1 MSAETATSA
10 TPTTGTES
18 GHMTL
23 MEHIAE
29 LRTRIIRVVI
39 AVALAAVVAWFLY
52 QPILN
57 VLLGP
62 LRETAPTGS
71 DLQENL
77 ILTGPLQGFQV
88 RIRITSYTAIGLAMP
103 VILWQ
108 IWRFVAPGLYENER
122 RYGVVFIGVGTVLFA
137 AGAAI
142 AFWTLPKALEFLQT
156 IAGED
161 NFTQFYTPD
170 SYLKL
175 IVYMMLAFGIGFE
188 FPLVVTT
195 LNLLGAV
202 TTDTL
207 RRVRR
212 YVYVIVAVFV
222 AVATPSGDPI
232 SMLALTV
239 PMCFLYEVS
248 IVIGRVRDRRRSKA
262 EQAEAAAAGR

>member
-1 MSAETATSA
+1 MSAETVSPTSGSE
-10 TPTTGTES
+10 T

-29 LRTRIIRVVI
+29 LRTRIIRVII
-39 AVALAAVVAWFLY
+39 AVAIAAVVAWFLY
-52 QPILN
+52 QPILDA
-57 VLLGP
+57 LLGP
-62 LRETAPTGS
+62 LRETAPNS
-71 DLQENL
+71 ELQQQL
-77 ILTGPLQGFQV
+77 ITTEPLQPFQV

-122 RYGVVFIGVGTVLFA
+122 KYGVAFIGIGTVLFGS
-137 AGAAI
+137 GAAI
-142 AFWTLPKALEFLQT
+142 AFWTLPKALEFLQS
-156 IAGED
+156 IGGED
-161 NFTQFYTPD
+161 NFSQFYTPN

-195 LNLLGAV
+195 LNLIGAV

-207 RRVRR
+207 RRIRR

-239 PMCFLYEVS
+239 PMCFLYEISVL
-248 IVIGRVRDRRRSKA
+248 IGRIRDRRRRKT
-262 EQAEAAAAGR
+262 EQ

>member
-1 MSAETATSA
+1 MSAETAPTA
-10 TPTTGTES
+10 TPTSGSET

-29 LRTRIIRVVI
+29 LRTRIVRVMI
-39 AVALAAVVAWFLY
+39 AVGIAALVAWFLY
-52 QPILN
+52 QPILDL
-57 VLLGP
+57 LLGP
-62 LRETAPTGS
+62 LRETAPDR
-71 DLQENL
+71 DLQQSL
-77 ILTGPLQGFQV
+77 ITTEPLQPFQT
-88 RIRITSYTAIGLAMP
+88 RIKITTYTAIALAMP

-122 RYGVVFIGVGTVLFA
+122 KYGVAFISVGTALFA

-156 IAGED
+156 IGGEE
-161 NFTQFYTPD
+161 NFTQFYTPT
-170 SYLKL
+170 SYLRL

-195 LNLLGAV
+195 LNLVGAV

-207 RRVRR
+207 RRIRR
-212 YVYVIVAVFV
+212 YVVVIVAVFA

-239 PMCFLYEVS
+239 PMVLLYEVS
-248 IVIGRVRDRRRSKA
+248 ILIGRIRDRRHRKA

>member
-1 MSAETATSA
+1 MSAETAPTSGSQ
-10 TPTTGTES
+10 T

-29 LRTRIIRVVI
+29 LRSRIIKVMI
-39 AVALAAVVAWFLY
+39 AVGLAALVAWFLY
-52 QPILN
+52 QPILDL
-57 VLLGP
+57 LLGP
-62 LRETAPTGS
+62 LRETAPDR
-71 DLQENL
+71 DLQQSL
-77 ILTGPLQGFQV
+77 ITTEPLQPFQV

-122 RYGVVFIGVGTVLFA
+122 RYGIAFIGIGTALFA

-156 IAGED
+156 IGGED
-161 NFTQFYTPD
+161 NFSQFYTPD

-188 FPLVVTT
+188 FPLVVTS
-195 LNLLGAV
+195 LNLMGAV

-207 RRVRR
+207 RRIRR
-212 YVYVIVAVFV
+212 YVIVIVAIFV

-239 PMCFLYEVS
+239 PMCLLYEVS
-248 IVIGRVRDRRRSKA
+248 IVIGRVRDRRTRKA

>member
-1 MSAETATSA
+1 MSAEAEA
-10 TPTTGTES
+10 APTTGTET

-29 LRTRIIRVVI
+29 LRTRIVRVVI
-39 AVALAAVVAWFLY
+39 AVAVASLVAWFLY
-52 QPILN
+52 QPILDL
-57 VLLGP
+57 LLGP
-62 LRETAPTGS
+62 LQETAPNE
-71 DLQENL
+71 DLQQAL
-77 ILTGPLQGFQV
+77 ITTSPLQPFQV
-88 RIRITSYTAIGLAMP
+88 RIRITSYTAIALAMP

-122 RYGVVFIGVGTVLFA
+122 KYGLVFIGIGTVLFA
-137 AGAAI
+137 SGAAI

-156 IAGED
+156 IGGED
-161 NFTQFYTPD
+161 NFSQFYTPD

-195 LNLLGAV
+195 LNLMGAV

-212 YVYVIVAVFV
+212 YVVVIVAIFV

-239 PMCFLYEVS
+239 PMCILYEIS
-248 IVIGRVRDRRRSKA
+248 ILIGRIRDRRHRKA
-262 EQAEAAAAGR
+262 EQAGAAAAAR